1 MRREQMN
8 FKRKQKA
15 RGGTREMLSP
25 IRTHLTY
32 ANVVATFALVFAMS
46 GGAYAASKF
55 LITSTKQIKPS
66 VLASLKGKA
75 GAAGANGAQGA
86 AGATG
91 ATGPQGPAGAT
102 GAQGPKGEAGATG
115 PAGAAGKNGTNGKN
129 GEPWTAGGT
138 LPAGRTETG
147 AWSVGPLASSTE
159 HTEAIE
165 TIASF
170 PIPLAAP
177 LPASGVHF
185 INSKGEEVVNGVEKA
200 SAECKGTVA
209 EPSAEPGNLC
219 VYTSPPALGEGV
231 KGESTTIF
239 NFAFEQGAGT
249 TGAIAAFANI
259 TNGAEGQGTFAV
271 TAPAAS

>member
-8 FKRKQKA
+8 FKCKQKA

-25 IRTHLTY
+25 IRTRFTY

-75 GAAGANGAQGA
+75 GASGAQGL

-91 ATGPQGPAGAT
+91 ATGVAGSQGPAGAGGPQ
-102 GAQGPKGEAGATG
+102 GAKGETGATG

-147 AWSVGPLASSTE
+147 AWSVGPLASSTG

-165 TIASF
+165 TVASF

-185 INSKGEEVVNGVEKA
+185 INSAGEEVVKGVGQA

-219 VYTSPPALGEGV
+219 IYSIPATIGEFV
-231 KGESTTIF
+231 KGDSSEIYT
-239 NFAFEQGAGT
+239 FAFEEGAGT
-249 TGAIAAFANI
+249 TGAIATFANFA
-259 TNGAEGQGTFAV
+259 NGANGQGTFAV